1 MDGYELFGCQM
12 SVIPNTEVKIE
23 TAPRI
28 MNRVEVAI
36 LSHFIG
42 SRETSFAPMRTATPV
57 NTANA
62 ETIPTRTR
70 IGEDCTANVMVIIW
84 VLSPS
89 SMRAMSEKLA
99 SKGRVLG
106 GLFTRNLLLFSFRNS
121 GMMPNTTKTM
131 PETTCT

>member
-1 MDGYELFGCQM
+1 M

-23 TAPRI
+23 IAPRI
-28 MNRVEVAI
+28 MNRIEVAI

-42 SRETSFAPMRTATPV
+42 SRETSFAPMSTATPV

-62 ETIPTRTR
+62 ETIPIRTR
-70 IGEDCTANVMVIIW
+70 IGEDCAANVMVIIW

-99 SKGRVLG
+99 RKGMCLVACSREL
-106 GLFTRNLLLFSFRNS
+106 RCSFLS
-121 GMMPNTTKTM
+121 ATV
-131 PETTCT
+131 E